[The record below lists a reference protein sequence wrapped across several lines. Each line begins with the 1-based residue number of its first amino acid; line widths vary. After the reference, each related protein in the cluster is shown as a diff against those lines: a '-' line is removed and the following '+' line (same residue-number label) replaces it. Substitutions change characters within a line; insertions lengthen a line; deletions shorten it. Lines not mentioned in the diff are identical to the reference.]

1 MNQEPIEIVTACD
14 DNYARGVAAAMR
26 SAIDSVPASRP
37 VRIFVLD
44 GGITDGSKAK
54 LEESWQRDG
63 VAVAWLAP
71 DLDAIRDLPVSH
83 HISLSTYL
91 RILLAEL
98 VPSEIDKAIY
108 LDADT
113 LALRNLEHL
122 WSIPLDGCYIAATQD
137 AFVPY
142 IDPEVALTHPIH
154 AMTLPRTDPR
164 PIPNYQELGLN
175 PRAPYFNAGIMLVN
189 VARWRCDEVARRAFE
204 CLRDNAER
212 VRWWDQ
218 YALNTLFS
226 EQWKIV
232 DPRWNQ
238 NSHVY
243 RIPSW
248 ELSHYT
254 EAELELLRR
263 EPWIVHFDFKP
274 KPWDLESRHPF
285 RKAFFR
291 SLDRTAYRGW
301 RPRLTLQQRAEIAKK
316 LPGELYQGYR
326 KWRQTKFSPV
336 VRELKHRVLGRP
348 RKAA

>member
-1 MNQEPIEIVTACD
+1 MKPEPVVIVTACD
-14 DNYARGVAAAMR
+14 DNYVRGVAAAMR
-26 SAIDSVPASRP
+26 SAIDSLPPEREA
-37 VRIFVLD
+37 RIFVLD
-44 GGITDGSKAK
+44 GGITDESKAK
-54 LEESWQRDG
+54 LLKSWKREG
-63 VAVAWLAP
+63 VSVAWLAP
-71 DLDAIRDLPVSH
+71 DLNAIRDMPVSQ

-98 VPSEIDKAIY
+98 VPEEIDRAIY

-113 LALRNLEHL
+113 LTLRNLENL
-122 WSIPLDGCYIAATQD
+122 WSVPLDGHYCAATQD

-142 IDPEVALTHPIH
+142 IDPAIALTHPVH

-164 PIPNYQELGLN
+164 PIPNYEELGLN

-189 VARWRCDEVARRAFE
+189 VARWRKDQVARRAFE
-204 CLRDNAER
+204 CLRDNAGK

-238 NSHVY
+238 NSHVH
-243 RIPSW
+243 RIPTW

-263 EPWIVHFDFKP
+263 EPWIVHFDYKP

-291 SLDRTAYRGW
+291 SLDRTVFRGW
-301 RPRLTLQQRAEIAKK
+301 RPRRTLKEHAEIAAS
-316 LPGELYQGYR
+316 LPGQIYQGYR
-326 KWRQTKFSPV
+326 RWRQTQFSPV
-336 VRELKHRVLGRP
+336 VRSLKHKVLGRG